1 MNRGKNKKKQILKK
15 IKKATKGAISLML
28 CILITPF
35 LTMAGALIELSRY
48 QMAAETLQ
56 EAIDSSMLSVLAEY
70 DGFLEA
76 RFALFAVSQDVDMTD
91 EFNKY
96 LVANSGVLGQAVKV
110 NSASLDG
117 KFSLSTNGST
127 GSYDVLQSQLLDFSE
142 TTVATEMVLKNL
154 KLEELIEKLQAITGF
169 GELSDLATKVE
180 AVTTDLK
187 ELVEKSEELYNTVKN
202 IKTDFT
208 KIQDDIKT
216 INQNIID
223 LFNKIQTDLSF
234 NINDYNIVIE
244 ENGFFLERKEPLD
257 EDDGK
262 NHIDILAELKDSEYK
277 SYFSTISSKAKGV
290 VASINSMKG
299 DIEKIPDKYNE
310 VKNKLSDVKSS
321 IADLS
326 SKRNDFSSSD
336 DSAEKNASEKT
347 KDLQDAYND
356 IIDDF
361 EEALSEIGDDLVEGI
376 KSDFNA
382 IVEDFKSTAFSDL
395 KIENIDSIPRDTIE
409 LVLRYFKENSDHSFD
424 GFMKFFLDNSPISN
438 LISSLTSIP
447 DKLKDAATKAKK
459 SIKEGFTQ
467 KFIDS
472 LKAIGRA
479 IKNLFG
485 LQGIV
490 DTDLNA
496 FIDDEVWENLGNGD
510 SPNPYQNFLDALS
523 ELIGGFNDLSVSNWK
538 GNPFKALL
546 NALKG
551 VLKIFSS
558 VGKMFKTILDL
569 IGKKVESVIKFVSDF
584 GNLSNMG
591 DRLLMSGYMLYNL
604 PNRLNYK
611 SGTALTG
618 FPYSKI
624 PRDSTGYDD
633 YNMTYDNENPFTAI
647 KNFVDGLNGESGL
660 NNTFV
665 GAEAEYIIG
674 GTQSELANQFFSF
687 MELYFM
693 RLLLDLPA
701 VFSDQNV
708 GRMASAANIFA
719 WVVYLIVIIAE
730 PLCDAV
736 LLVNGGKVDLVK
748 RNCFMTPV
756 GIGKYIKKLG
766 DCGLNGSLTEAL
778 QNEADN
784 IKFGDGFEGVEWE
797 NSNDLW
803 PVEYQDLLL
812 ISMIIFNERE
822 DVLSRFADIVQ
833 MEAAKR
839 YNKPSFSLD
848 KSYTCVSCN
857 ASVSYYPFISILEN
871 AGLTNF
877 TVDYE
882 QDRSY

>member
-1 MNRGKNKKKQILKK
+1 MDKSKNKKKQIMKK
-15 IKKATKGAISLML
+15 IRKATKGAISLML

-48 QMAAETLQ
+48 QMATETLQ

-70 DGFLEA
+70 DGFLED
-76 RFALFAVSQDVDMTD
+76 RFALFAVSQDIDMTD

-96 LVANSGVLGQAVKV
+96 LVGNSGVLGQAAKI

-154 KLEELIEKLQAITGF
+154 KLEELIQKLQAITGF
-169 GELSDLATKVE
+169 GELSDLASKVE
-180 AVTTDLK
+180 AVTKDLK
-187 ELVEKSEELYNTVKN
+187 ELVEKAEDLYNTVNDLK
-202 IKTDFT
+202 D
-208 KIQDDIKT
+208 KINKVKGDIST
-216 INQNIID
+216 INQQITD
-223 LFNKIQTDLSF
+223 LFNKIQSDLSF

-244 ENGFFLERKEPLD
+244 DGGVFLERKEPLD

-262 NHIDILAELKDSEYK
+262 NRIDILAELRDSDYK
-277 SYFSTISSKAKGV
+277 NYFSTVSSKAKDV
-290 VASINSMKG
+290 VSTINSMKG
-299 DIEKIPDKYNE
+299 DIEKLPDKINE
-310 VKNKLSDVKSS
+310 VKNKLSDVKGS
-321 IADLS
+321 IANLS
-326 SKRNDFSSSD
+326 SKRSEFSSSD
-336 DSAEKNASEKT
+336 DTAEKNASEKT
-347 KDLQDAYND
+347 KDLQDAYNEM
-356 IIDDF
+356 IDEF
-361 EEALSEIGDDLVEGI
+361 EDALSEIGDDLINGI
-376 KSDFNA
+376 ESDFNT
-382 IVEDFKSTAFSDL
+382 IVKDFENEVFSDL
-395 KIENIDSIPRDTIE
+395 KIDNLNSIPKDTIE
-409 LVLRYFKENSDHSFD
+409 LVLKYFKENNDHSFD
-424 GFMKFFLDNSPISN
+424 GFMKYFLDNSPIGS
-438 LISSLTSIP
+438 LISALTNMP
-447 DKLKDAATKAKK
+447 QKLYDAAKNAKDSLK
-459 SIKEGFTQ
+459 RGFTQ
-467 KFIDS
+467 KLIDS

-496 FIDDEVWENLGNGD
+496 FIDDEVWNNLGNGN
-510 SPNPYQNFLDALS
+510 SNNPYQGFLDALS
-523 ELIGGFNDLSVSNWK
+523 ELISGFNDLSPSNWD

-551 VLKIFSS
+551 VLKIFTS

-569 IGKKVESVIKFVSDF
+569 IGEKITSIVQFVSDF

-618 FPYSKI
+618 FPYSQI
-624 PRDSTGYDD
+624 PRDTTGNDD

-647 KNFVDGLNGESGL
+647 NNFVNGLNGKSGL

-674 GTQSELANQFFSF
+674 GTQSELANQLFSF

-693 RLLLDLPA
+693 RLLLNLPA
-701 VFSDQNV
+701 VFADQNV
-708 GRMASAANIFA
+708 SSMASAANIFA

-730 PLCDAV
+730 PICDTI
-736 LLVNGGKVDLVK
+736 LLVNGGKVDLIK
-748 RNCFMTPV
+748 KNCYMTPV
-756 GIGKYIKKLG
+756 GIGHYLEELG
-766 DCGLNGSLTEAL
+766 NLGMNGSLTEAL
-778 QNEADN
+778 QNESNN
-784 IKFGDGFEGVEWE
+784 INFGDGYTRKEWE
-797 NSNDLW
+797 STDKIW
-803 PVEYQDLLL
+803 AMGYEDYLL
-812 ISMIIFNERE
+812 ISMIIFEKRE
-822 DVLSRFADIVQ
+822 QILSRFADIVQ
-833 MEAAKR
+833 MEAAKY
-839 YNKPSFSLD
+839 YNKPSFTLD
-848 KSYTCVSCN
+848 KSYTCISCN
-857 ASVSYYPFISILEN
+857 ASVSYYPLISILEN

-877 TVDYE
+877 TVDYV

>member
-1 MNRGKNKKKQILKK
+1 MNRSKNKKKQIMKK
-15 IKKATKGAISLML
+15 IRKATKGAISLML

-70 DGFLEA
+70 DGFLED
-76 RFALFAVSQDVDMTD
+76 RFALFAVSQDIDMTD

-96 LVANSGVLGQAVKV
+96 LVGNSGVLGQAVKV

-169 GELSDLATKVE
+169 GELSDLASKVE
-180 AVTTDLK
+180 VVTTDLK
-187 ELVEKSEELYNTVKN
+187 ELVEKSEDLYNTAKSLKDN
-202 IKTDFT
+202 FEKIKG
-208 KIQDDIKT
+208 DIST
-216 INQNIID
+216 INQQIIS
-223 LFNKIQTDLSF
+223 LFNKIQSDLSF

-244 ENGFFLERKEPLD
+244 SGGVFLERKEPLD

-262 NHIDILAELKDSEYK
+262 NRIDILAELRDSEYK

-290 VASINSMKG
+290 VDSINSMKG
-299 DIEKIPDKYNE
+299 DIEKLPDKINE
-310 VKNKLSDVKSS
+310 VKTKLSDVKSS
-321 IADLS
+321 IANLS
-326 SKRNDFSSSD
+326 SKRNEFSSSD
-336 DSAEKNASEKT
+336 DTAEKNASEKT

-356 IIDDF
+356 IINDF
-361 EEALSEIGDDLVEGI
+361 EEALSGIGDDLVEGI

-382 IVEDFKSTAFSDL
+382 IVDDFKNTVFSEL
-395 KIENIDSIPRDTIE
+395 EIDNLNSIPKNTIE

-438 LISSLTSIP
+438 LISSLTSMP
-447 DKLKDAATKAKK
+447 DKLRDAATKAKEN
-459 SIKEGFTQ
+459 IKKGFTQ
-467 KFIDS
+467 NLIDS

-496 FIDDEVWENLGNGD
+496 FIDDEVWDDLGNGN
-510 SPNPYQNFLDALS
+510 SNNPYQGFLDALS
-523 ELIGGFNDLSVSNWK
+523 ELISGFNDLSPSNWN

-551 VLKIFSS
+551 VLKIFTS
-558 VGKMFKTILDL
+558 VGKMFKNILDL
-569 IGKKVESVIKFVSDF
+569 IGEKVTSVVQFVSDF

-618 FPYSKI
+618 FPYSQI

-633 YNMTYDNENPFTAI
+633 YNITYDNENPFTAI
-647 KNFVDGLNGESGL
+647 NNFVNGLNGKSGL

-674 GTQSELANQFFSF
+674 GTQSELANQLFSF

-701 VFSDQNV
+701 VFSDPNV
-708 GRMASAANIFA
+708 SSMAGAANIFA

-730 PLCDAV
+730 PICDTI
-736 LLVNGGKVDLVK
+736 LLVNGGKVDLIK
-748 RNCFMTPV
+748 KNCYMTPV
-756 GIGKYIKKLG
+756 GIGKYISKLG
-766 DCGLNGSLTEAL
+766 ECGLNGSLTEAL
-778 QNEADN
+778 QNESNN
-784 IKFGDGFEGVEWE
+784 INFGDGYQRTEWD
-797 NSNDLW
+797 SSDIW
-803 PVEYQDLLL
+803 PMGYEDYLL
-812 ISMIIFNERE
+812 ISMIIFEKRE
-822 DVLSRFADIVQ
+822 QVLSRFADIVQ
-833 MEAAKR
+833 MEAAKY
-839 YNKPSFSLD
+839 YNKPSFTLD

-882 QDRSY
+882 QDRNY